1 MIERQIII
9 GLIVSTDF
17 LQQVRPIWET
27 KLLKSVS
34 AQQLSIWCIE
44 YFDKYH
50 KAPGLDIES
59 IYFEKLREGYV
70 EKDLAEDIEDDLR
83 DLSEEYE
90 ESFNLQYTLD
100 TADKYLKERHLALHL
115 EKVQERV
122 DEGEPEEAQALAA
135 SYRGIQASISN
146 EIDLSDSKVLSK
158 VDIAFSD
165 MQKPVILYPGALG
178 EFWNEQMVRGGFIS
192 FMAREKLGKSFMLL
206 DLAVR
211 ATRQKSKVAFFQAG
225 DMTENQ
231 QIKRVCSYLTRKP
244 IKEKYCGQVFLP
256 VVDCM
261 LNQLDLCDKEQREC
275 DFGPFAAFKEWNE
288 KNIRQKLTRDLIVK
302 AFLEEPD
309 YAPCHNCREFRQRS
323 WGVPWVERKEIKHPV
338 DAVEA
343 KIKWNEF
350 FIKKK
355 RRFRLST
362 HSNGELSV
370 EMIEMI
376 LQRWERDSGFIPD
389 VVVIDYADLLVT
401 NKVKE
406 FRHQQN
412 QIWMDLRALSQN
424 QNCLLV
430 TATQTDSQSYE
441 QDTLSRKNF
450 SEDKRKYAHVT
461 AMYGLNQ
468 DPKEREKKM
477 GVMRINEI
485 VIREGDFDT
494 TSCITVLQSL
504 NLGRPF
510 LGSYK

>member
-1 MIERQIII
+1 MIERQIVI

-17 LQQVRPIWET
+17 LQQVRPIWENR
-27 KLLKSVS
+27 LLKVDS
-34 AQQLSIWCIE
+34 AQRLAQWCIE
-44 YFDKYH
+44 YFDQYH
-50 KAPGLDIES
+50 KAPGLDIEQ

-70 EKDLAEDIEDDLR
+70 EKDLAEAIEDDLR

-90 ESFNLQYTLD
+90 ETFNLQYTLD
-100 TADKYLKERHLALHL
+100 SADKYLKERHLALHL
-115 EKVQERV
+115 EKVQELI
-122 DEGEPEEAQALAA
+122 DTGEPEQAQTLAS
-135 SYRGIQASISN
+135 SYKGIQASISN
-146 EIDLSDSKVLSK
+146 EIDLSDTKVLTK

-165 MQKPVILYPGALG
+165 TQKPVVVYPGALG
-178 EFWNEQMVRGGFIS
+178 ELWNDQMVRGGFVS

-211 ATRQKSKVAFFQAG
+211 AVRQKSKVAFFQAG

-231 QIKRVCSYLTRKP
+231 QIKRVCSYLARKP
-244 IKEKYCGQVFLP
+244 IHEKYCGEVFLP
-256 VVDCM
+256 VVDCIQ
-261 LNQLDLCDKEQREC
+261 NQMDLCDKEIREC
-275 DFGPFAAFKEWNE
+275 DFGPFAGIKDWSE
-288 KNIRQKLTRDLIVK
+288 KNIRQKLTRERIRK
-302 AFLEEPD
+302 AYMEEPN
-309 YAPCHNCREFRQRS
+309 YAPCRNCREFRNRA
-323 WGVPWVERKEIKHPV
+323 WGVPWVEKKVIKHPV
-338 DAVEA
+338 DAAEA
-343 KIKWNEF
+343 KDKWSEF

-362 HSNGELSV
+362 HSNGTLSV
-370 EMIEMI
+370 QEIEMI
-376 LQRWERDSGFIPD
+376 LDRWERDSGFIPD
-389 VVVIDYADLLVT
+389 VIAIDYADLLVT
-401 NKVKE
+401 GKVNE

-412 QIWMDLRALSQN
+412 QIWMDLRALSQS

-468 DPKEREKKM
+468 DPKEREKKL
-477 GVMRINEI
+477 GIMRINEI

-494 TSCITVLQSL
+494 TSCVTVLQSL